1 LTHPDPHS
9 SVIELSAGNFRKNVE
24 FIRSLIGKDRILSF
38 VVKGNAYGH
47 GIQAMVPLAEE
58 AGIRHFSVFSAAEA
72 VLAGKAMGEES
83 DLMIMGYIPDR
94 MLPWVMENGIS
105 FYVSSMERL
114 KAAERIAEE
123 SQLNAGIHIELE
135 TGFHRTGLTGDDI
148 PEAAAIIRRSGGR
161 ISVVGTATH
170 YAGAESIANYYRI
183 RRQIDRFNS
192 LCGRMKDSGL
202 NPGVRHTACSAATL
216 TYPETRMDMVRVGI
230 ALYGFWP
237 TSETKMNYLMNYSG
251 CDGKVELSKAPS
263 PLKRVMRWRT
273 EVMSVHSVP
282 AGEFIGYGNSCMTTV
297 NSRFAAVPVGYC
309 HGFSR
314 DLSNCG
320 YVLVRGRRAPVSGL
334 VNMNMMMVDITEI
347 PEAETGDEVVLI
359 GCQGDSEIT
368 VNSFSAL
375 SQYLNYEVLVQIPPD
390 IPRMQVD

>member
-1 LTHPDPHS
+1 
-9 SVIELSAGNFRKNVE
+9 
-24 FIRSLIGKDRILSF
+24 
-38 VVKGNAYGH
+38 
-47 GIQAMVPLAEE
+47 
-58 AGIRHFSVFSAAEA
+58 
-72 VLAGKAMGEES
+72 
-83 DLMIMGYIPDR
+83 
-94 MLPWVMENGIS
+94 
-105 FYVSSMERL
+105 
-114 KAAERIAEE
+114 
-123 SQLNAGIHIELE
+123 
-135 TGFHRTGLTGDDI
+135 
-148 PEAAAIIRRSGGR
+148 
-161 ISVVGTATH
+161 
-170 YAGAESIANYYRI
+170 
-183 RRQIDRFNS
+183 
-192 LCGRMKDSGL
+192 
-202 NPGVRHTACSAATL
+202 
-216 TYPETRMDMVRVGI
+216 
-230 ALYGFWP
+230 
-237 TSETKMNYLMNYSG
+237 
-251 CDGKVELSKAPS
+251 
-263 PLKRVMRWRT
+263 
-273 EVMSVHSVP
+273 MSVHSVP